1 MLASLSRDASFFLP
15 RRRPDPRRRGSR
27 RRPAL
32 IEDKVVEA
40 DALASA
46 LARLPRPWVF
56 TNGVFDVL
64 HRGHVSYLQAA
75 RLLGAHSSWG

>member
-15 RRRPDPRRRGSR
+15 RRRPDAPQDEDRD

-46 LARLPRPWVF
+46 LARLPRP
-56 TNGVFDVL
+56 G
-64 HRGHVSYLQAA
+64 
-75 RLLGAHSSWG
+75 SSPTGCSMCCTAGM